1 MGWEERED
9 CEIFLEP
16 SQLMP
21 VQPGAPKEEE
31 AGGANPEP
39 NAVSTPAAPGVRSPP
54 GTPGV
59 SSPPGNGNGN
69 APPAKSNAAVMAVA
83 DTLEKMKALVESKS

>member
-1 MGWEERED
+1 MDQPLSEWLLR
-9 CEIFLEP
+9 
-16 SQLMP
+16 LMKEGNLVGKKGQTVRFP
-21 VQPGAPKEEE
+21 GTIATYASPPGAPKEEE

-59 SSPPGNGNGN
+59 SSPPGNGNGKC
-69 APPAKSNAAVMAVA
+69 APLRSLTPP
-83 DTLEKMKALVESKS
+83 